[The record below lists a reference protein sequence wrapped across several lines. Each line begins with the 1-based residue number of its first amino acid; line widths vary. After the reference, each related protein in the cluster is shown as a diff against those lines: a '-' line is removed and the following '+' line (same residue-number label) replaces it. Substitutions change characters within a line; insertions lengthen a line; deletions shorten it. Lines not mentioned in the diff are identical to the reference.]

1 MSDVSIILV
10 VYGLLV
16 VLSWGLM
23 LFYKWHCGQDIDF
36 GDLVF
41 TAAISLVFG
50 FVVSP
55 VMLICLLMDLIN
67 WDFLNKALIKG
78 KKL

>member
-1 MSDVSIILV
+1 MSDVSIFLM
-10 VYGLLV
+10 VYGLLA

-23 LFYKWHCGQDIDF
+23 LFYQWHCGQDIDF

-41 TAAISLVFG
+41 TAVISLVFG

-55 VMLICLLMDLIN
+55 VMLICLLTDLIN